1 MTIYSKIKSALSSK
15 QSLLIIIVILIGIIL
30 GNLIL
35 QSNKPK
41 SGEEE
46 GAEQSTTHEELDG
59 HQHEEQAK
67 ELPKGPHAGK
77 IFTQSGYGLE
87 VVISNQKAT
96 PEFRVYTYEDG
107 KLLDPAT
114 SNVTFTVNRLGR
126 SPEKLTFVKEA
137 DYLKS
142 MEAVEEPHSF
152 KVSIDS
158 EHNGKHYQFAYAQIE
173 GRVTM
178 TDRQLT
184 LNGVEI
190 LTAGPARIKTTLN
203 LIGEIKLNA
212 DKSVRVVPRLNG
224 IVESVSAN
232 AGDKVRKGQLL
243 AIVSSQ
249 SIADQ
254 RSDLMAAQKR
264 LDLAKVTYEREKKL
278 WEEKISAEQDYQQA
292 RQALQEAEINQQRAK
307 QKLQSIGA
315 NLGSGSNLTRYEI
328 KAPIDG
334 VITDKQISAGQVLN
348 GDESIFVV
356 ADLSTLWAEMTIYAK
371 DVGAVK
377 IGQKV
382 TVKAS
387 AFEAQTT
394 GTVAYVGALVGEQS
408 RTAIARVVLKNADK
422 VWLPGIPVN
431 IELQADEVEVPLAV
445 SVEGLQSMDDG
456 KVVFGRYADLFEVRP
471 LTLGRGDDKYVEV
484 LSGLS
489 AGEKYAAQNSY
500 LVKAEL
506 GKASATHDD

>member
-1 MTIYSKIKSALSSK
+1 MTIHSKIKSTLSSK

-46 GAEQSTTHEELDG
+46 SSEQSTTHEELDG

-77 IFTQSGYGLE
+77 IFTQNSYGLE
-87 VVISNQKAT
+87 VVISNQKST

-126 SPEKLTFVKEA
+126 HPEKLSFVKEA

-142 MEAVEEPHSF
+142 NSAVEEPHSF

-158 EHNGKHYQFAYAQIE
+158 EHNGKHYQFAYEQVE

-203 LIGEIKLNA
+203 LMGEIKLNA

-232 AGDKVRKGQLL
+232 AGDKVHKGQLL
-243 AIVSSQ
+243 VVVSSQ
-249 SIADQ
+249 GIADQ

-264 LDLAKVTYEREKKL
+264 LDLARVTYEREKKL
-278 WEEKISAEQDYQQA
+278 WEEKISAEQDYLQEKQD
-292 RQALQEAEINQQRAK
+292 LQEAEISLQRAK

-315 NLGSGSNLTRYEI
+315 GLGASNNLTRYEI
-328 KAPIDG
+328 KSPIDG

-371 DVGAVK
+371 DVNAVK
-377 IGQKV
+377 VGQKV
-382 TVKAS
+382 TVRAT

-408 RTAIARVVLKNADK
+408 RTAMARVVLKNADK
-422 VWLPGIPVN
+422 VWLPGLPVN

-445 SVEGLQSMDDG
+445 SVEGLQSMDEG
-456 KVVFGRYADLFEVRP
+456 KVVFGRYGDLFEVRP

-484 LSGLS
+484 LSGLN

>member
-1 MTIYSKIKSALSSK
+1 MTKFLKIKDTLSSK

-46 GAEQSTTHEELDG
+46 SAEQSTAQEELDG

-67 ELPKGPHAGK
+67 ELSKGPHAGK
-77 IFTQSGYGLE
+77 IFTLNGYGLE
-87 VVISNQKAT
+87 VVISNQKSI
-96 PEFRVYTYEDG
+96 PEFRVYSYEDG
-107 KLLDPAT
+107 KLLDPAA
-114 SNVTFTVNRLGR
+114 SNVTLTVNRLGR
-126 SPEKLTFVKEA
+126 HPEKISFVKEA

-142 MEAVEEPHSF
+142 NEAIEEPHSF

-158 EHNGKHYQFAYAQIE
+158 EHNGKHYQFAYEQVE

-190 LTAGPARIKTTLN
+190 LTAGPARIKTTLK
-203 LIGEIKLNA
+203 LMGEIKLNA

-232 AGDKVRKGQLL
+232 AGDKVHRGQLL
-243 AIVSSQ
+243 AVVSSQ
-249 SIADQ
+249 GIADQ
-254 RSDLMAAQKR
+254 RSDLMATQKR
-264 LDLAKVTYEREKKL
+264 LDLARVTYEREKKL
-278 WEEKISAEQDYQQA
+278 WEDKISAEQDYLQA
-292 RQALQEAEINQQRAK
+292 KQDLQEAEISLQRAK

-315 NLGSGSNLTRYEI
+315 SLGTSNNLTRYEI
-328 KAPIDG
+328 KSPIDG

-371 DVGAVK
+371 DVNAVK
-377 IGQKV
+377 VGQKV
-382 TVKAS
+382 TVRAT
-387 AFEAQTT
+387 AFEALTT

-408 RTAIARVVLKNADK
+408 RTAMARIVIKNADK
-422 VWLPGIPVN
+422 VWLPGLPVN

-445 SVEGLQSMDDG
+445 SVEGLQTMDDG
-456 KVVFGRYADLFEVRP
+456 KVAFGRYGDLFEVRP
-471 LTLGRGDDKYVEV
+471 LTLGRGDEKYVEV
-484 LSGLS
+484 LSGLN

>member
-1 MTIYSKIKSALSSK
+1 MTIFSKIKSTLSSK

-46 GAEQSTTHEELDG
+46 STEQTTTHEESDG

-77 IFTQSGYGLE
+77 IFTQDGYGVE
-87 VVISNQKAT
+87 VVIYKQNSS

-107 KLLDPAT
+107 KPLDPAT
-114 SNVTFTVNRLGR
+114 SNVMFTVNRLGHN
-126 SPEKLTFVKEA
+126 PEKISFVKEA

-142 MEAVEEPHSF
+142 SKTVEEPHSF
-152 KVSIDS
+152 KVSIDA
-158 EHNGKHYQFAYAQIE
+158 EHSGKHYQFAYEQVE
-173 GRVTM
+173 GRVAM

-203 LIGEIKLNA
+203 LMGEIKLNA
-212 DKSVRVVPRLNG
+212 DKSVSVVSRLNG
-224 IVESVSAN
+224 VVESVLAN

-243 AIVSSQ
+243 AVISSQ
-249 SIADQ
+249 GIADQ

-264 LDLAKVTYEREKKL
+264 LDLARTTYDREKKL
-278 WEEKISAEQDYQQA
+278 WEEKISAEQDYLQA
-292 RQALQEAEINQQRAK
+292 KQDLQETEISLQRAN
-307 QKLQSIGA
+307 QKLQSLGA
-315 NLGSGSNLTRYEI
+315 NLGSSNNLTRYEI
-328 KAPIDG
+328 KSPIDG
-334 VITDKQISAGQVLN
+334 VITNKQISTGQVLN
-348 GDESIFVV
+348 GEESIFVV

-371 DVGAVK
+371 DVSAVK
-377 IGQKV
+377 VGQKV
-382 TVKAS
+382 TVKAT

-422 VWLPGIPVN
+422 VWLPGLPVN

-445 SVEGLQSMDDG
+445 STEGLQTMDDG
-456 KVVFGRYADLFEVRP
+456 KVVFGRYGEFFEVRP

-484 LSGLS
+484 LSGLQ
-489 AGEKYAAQNSY
+489 AGDKYAAQNSY
-500 LVKAEL
+500 LIKAEL
-506 GKASATHDD
+506 GKASASHDD

>member
-1 MTIYSKIKSALSSK
+1 MTIFSKLKSALSSK

-30 GNLIL
+30 GNSIL
-35 QSNKPK
+35 RSDKPA
-41 SGEEE
+41 SDEESE
-46 GAEQSTTHEELDG
+46 EHSTSANELEG
-59 HQHEEQAK
+59 HQHDEQAQ
-67 ELPKGPHAGK
+67 EFPRGPHTGK
-77 IFTQSGYGLE
+77 LFSQDKYGLE
-87 VVISNQKAT
+87 IVISKERSK
-96 PEFRVYTYEDG
+96 PEFRIYTYEEG
-107 KLLDPAT
+107 KLLDPAL
-114 SNVTFTVNRLGR
+114 SRVIVMVSRLGR
-126 SPEKLTFVKEA
+126 NAEKLSFTKES

-142 MEAVEEPHSF
+142 NEAIEEPHSF
-152 KVSIDS
+152 KINIDS
-158 EHNGKHYQFAYAQIE
+158 QHNGKHYQFAYEQVE

-212 DKSVRVVPRLNG
+212 DKSVRVVSRLNG

-249 SIADQ
+249 SIAGQ
-254 RSDLMAAQKR
+254 RSEIMAAQKR
-264 LDLAKVTYEREKKL
+264 LELAKVTYEREKRL
-278 WEEKISAEQDYQQA
+278 WEEKISAEQDYLQA
-292 RQALQEAEINQQRAK
+292 RQVLQEAEINLQSSK

-315 NLGSGSNLTRYEI
+315 SVGSSNNLTHYEI
-328 KAPIDG
+328 KSPIDG

-348 GDESIFVV
+348 GDEGIFVI
-356 ADLSTLWAEMTIYAK
+356 ADLSTVWAEMTIYAK

-377 IGQKV
+377 VGQKV
-382 TVKAS
+382 AVKSS
-387 AFEAQTT
+387 AFVAQTT
-394 GTVAYVGALVGEQS
+394 GTVSYVGALVGEQS
-408 RTAIARVVLKNADK
+408 RTAIARVVLKNPDN
-422 VWLPGIPVN
+422 VWLPGLPVN
-431 IELQADEVEVPLAV
+431 IELQADEVAVPLAV

-456 KVVFGRYADLFEVRP
+456 KVVFGRYGDLFEVRP
-471 LTLGRGDDKYVEV
+471 LTLGRGDDKYIEV
-484 LSGLS
+484 LDGLH

>member
-1 MTIYSKIKSALSSK
+1 MTTFSKIKSTLSSK
-15 QSLLIIIVILIGIIL
+15 QSLLVIIVILIGIIL

-35 QSNKPK
+35 QSNKPE

-46 GAEQSTTHEELDG
+46 RIEQSSTHEEMDG

-67 ELPKGPHAGK
+67 EIPKGPHAGK
-77 IFTQSGYGLE
+77 IFNQDGYGLE
-87 VVISNQKAT
+87 VILYKQNNN
-96 PEFRVYTYEDG
+96 PEFRVYTYENG
-107 KLLDPAT
+107 KPLDPST
-114 SNVTFTVNRLGR
+114 SNVMFTINRLGHN
-126 SPEKLTFVKEA
+126 PEKLNFVKEA

-142 MEAVEEPHSF
+142 DKAVEEPHSF
-152 KVSIDS
+152 KVSINS
-158 EHNGKHYQFAYAQIE
+158 EHNGKHYQFAYEQLE
-173 GRVTM
+173 GRVVM

-190 LTAGPARIKTTLN
+190 LTAGPARIKSTLN
-203 LIGEIKLNA
+203 LMGEIKLNA

-224 IVESVSAN
+224 IVESVIAN

-243 AIVSSQ
+243 AVVSSQ
-249 SIADQ
+249 GIADQ

-264 LDLAKVTYEREKKL
+264 LELARTTYDREKKL
-278 WEEKISAEQDYQQA
+278 WEEKISAEQDYLQA
-292 RQALQEAEINQQRAK
+292 KQDLQEAEISLQRAK
-307 QKLQSIGA
+307 QKLQSLGA
-315 NLGSGSNLTRYEI
+315 NLGAGSNLTRYEV
-328 KAPIDG
+328 KSPIDG

-371 DVGAVK
+371 DVNAVK
-377 IGQKV
+377 VGQKV
-382 TVKAS
+382 TVKAT

-408 RTAIARVVLKNADK
+408 RTAIARVVLKNTDR
-422 VWLPGIPVN
+422 VWLPGLPVN
-431 IELQADEVEVPLAV
+431 IELQADEVEVPVAV
-445 SVEGLQSMDDG
+445 STEGLQTMDEG
-456 KVVFGRYADLFEVRP
+456 KVVFGRYGEYFEVRP

-484 LSGLS
+484 LSGLH

-500 LVKAEL
+500 LIKAEL
-506 GKASATHDD
+506 GKASASHDD